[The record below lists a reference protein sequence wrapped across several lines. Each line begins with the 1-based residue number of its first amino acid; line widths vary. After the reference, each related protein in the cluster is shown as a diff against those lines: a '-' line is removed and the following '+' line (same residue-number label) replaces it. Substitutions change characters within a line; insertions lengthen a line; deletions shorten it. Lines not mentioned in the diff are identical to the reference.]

1 MVWQTKV
8 LFDHHLQALL
18 AYAQRSR
25 YPVCNRATER
35 CNWLTN
41 VYLLASCAGAGACGK
56 KREYSRAARA
66 RTLINTQVR
75 IGVINATMAR
85 SNQRHR
91 VADVAL

>member
-1 MVWQTKV
+1 LNSITK
-8 LFDHHLQALL
+8 
-18 AYAQRSR
+18 
-25 YPVCNRATER
+25 CN
-35 CNWLTN
+35 
-41 VYLLASCAGAGACGK
+41 LLASCGRAGACGK

-66 RTLINTQVR
+66 RTLINAQVR